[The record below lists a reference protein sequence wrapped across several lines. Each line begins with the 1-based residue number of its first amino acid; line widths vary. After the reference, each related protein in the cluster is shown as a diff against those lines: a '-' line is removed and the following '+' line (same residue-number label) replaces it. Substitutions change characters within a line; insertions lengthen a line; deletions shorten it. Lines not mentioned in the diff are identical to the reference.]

1 MGSYYRTMYEDE
13 FADILRDGVEYDA
26 NDDSTIADS
35 EKVAVHQLRMVR

>member
-1 MGSYYRTMYEDE
+1 MYEDE

-35 EKVAVHQLRMVR
+35 EKVAVHSMRLVR